1 MVTDII
7 TFTLSLTLNSH
18 EAMLSIDTNE
28 DYSED
33 VVYNIYIHTY
43 ILQYTNLIY
52 PITYRHCHDKILDT

>member
-18 EAMLSIDTNE
+18 EAISFIDTNE
-28 DYSED
+28 DYSEG
-33 VVYNIYIHTY
+33 VVYNIYTY

-52 PITYRHCHDKILDT
+52 PITY